1 ILNAKAPVNA
11 QMWEAGAQI
20 PIGFWQDYEYER
32 QWTDEIALKGIE
44 LYEKGDFL
52 IDEFLGVSMTVDER
66 RIFDRQWPNIQTYM
80 VEMQQA
86 WILGARNVDG
96 DWAAY
101 KAQLSKRGFDQVL
114 AVMQKA
120 YDRQYR

>member
-1 ILNAKAPVNA
+1 
-11 QMWEAGAQI
+11 MWEVGAQI

-86 WILGARNVDG
+86 WNLGARNVAG